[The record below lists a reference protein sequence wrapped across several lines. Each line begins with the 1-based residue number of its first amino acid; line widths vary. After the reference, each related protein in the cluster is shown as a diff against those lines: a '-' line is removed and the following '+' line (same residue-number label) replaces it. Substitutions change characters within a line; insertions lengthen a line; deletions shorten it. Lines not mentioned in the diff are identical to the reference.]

1 MRVYATH
8 STHKSLS
15 ALRQAS
21 MIHVRDQ
28 DFNALAR
35 DSFGEAFLT
44 HTSTS
49 PNQQLLA
56 RWTWR
61 AVRSTSRGS

>member
-1 MRVYATH
+1 MQGIDRAEWSEHRLLPDPSRARVRVYATH

-28 DFNALAR
+28 DFQ
-35 DSFGEAFLT
+35 
-44 HTSTS
+44 S
-49 PNQQLLA
+49 PVP
-56 RWTWR
+56 RR
-61 AVRSTSRGS
+61 VR